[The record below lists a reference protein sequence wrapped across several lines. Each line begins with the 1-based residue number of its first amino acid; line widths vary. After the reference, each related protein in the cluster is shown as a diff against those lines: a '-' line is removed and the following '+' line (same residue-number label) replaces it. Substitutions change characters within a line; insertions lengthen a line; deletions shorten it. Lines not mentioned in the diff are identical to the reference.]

1 MSKLHK
7 LPNGNWLD
15 LSTVNFIRV
24 FPRRTEAGSQWPDTV
39 NLSLDG
45 TMSEEI
51 KCASLEEAQKLA
63 DELAGLVNVAA
74 LQAAV
79 ADLDRQ
85 LALRRD

>member
-24 FPRRTEAGSQWPDTV
+24 FPEAGSQWPDTV